1 MRPCQKTHYLRKI
14 DSYQTVINK
23 CNVNIEDQRK
33 RIDCFQGLI
42 NQLRAVINDDSDEP
56 SKNNND

>member
-1 MRPCQKTHYLRKI
+1 MRPCQKKHYTQKI
-14 DSYQTVINK
+14 KSYQTTIDK

-42 NQLRAVINDDSDEP
+42 NQLRAVINDDSDESP
-56 SKNNND
+56 KNNND